1 MSVITVENVIKKYST
16 GTILNGVSFTVQ
28 KNERVALVGSNG
40 SGKTTLLK
48 IIMGIE
54 SADSG
59 RVIVPK
65 ALKTGY
71 ISQSFADF
79 YNEEA
84 DSMTAT
90 AVAEIDKLENEI
102 RLTEKAIAS
111 AEPQS
116 EEQRI
121 LLSKYTELTD
131 KFESMDG
138 YAFEKMMQSVLSG
151 LGLNRESLK
160 IPLPKLSGGEKLRVL
175 LARIVISRPDVLIL
189 DEPTNHLDIRALEWL
204 EKYLLNFKGGVL
216 LVSHDRYFL
225 DKTAT
230 RVIELEFGTVR
241 GMRSSYTEYLEQKKV
256 LKDFSHKKQKDIERQ
271 IHNEKKVVQ
280 TLRHQRKISAFNSR
294 LKKIE
299 RLEEKLDGVKKEGSM
314 LHLGRIPSVAI
325 NMGHHVHV
333 SAEAAYAENLS
344 KCFGDRVLF
353 SDANFVI
360 KGGEKVGIIGDNGTG
375 KTTLLNILSGRDSEF
390 SGNAAIGSWIKY
402 GFITQDIV
410 FHDESMTVL
419 EKIILEAKA
428 AEFGEMSVKQALEF
442 ASHYKFYG
450 SETGKTLDV
459 LSGGEKSRL
468 ALAIVMLSKP
478 NCLVMDEPTNHL
490 DIYTREIMEGA
501 FEEFKGTIIAIS
513 HDRYF
518 LNNCVTRLLSIED
531 GRVKVI
537 NGNYDYYL
545 RQMNPE
551 VKEPTEDSE
560 SIKKEKYLKH
570 MEMQKEKRL
579 SQSKKDKERMLLE
592 IEEKICE
599 IEDFKEEFEG
609 NMCEDTTYEAYLDYQ
624 NKITVLE
631 KLYAKWEKLNENPI
645 D

>member
-1 MSVITVENVIKKYST
+1 MSVITVENIKKKYAERAVLDGIS
-16 GTILNGVSFTVQ
+16 LTVQ

-54 SADSG
+54 NADSG
-59 RVIVPK
+59 RVVVPK

-71 ISQSFADF
+71 ISQSFTDF

-84 DSMTAT
+84 DEMTAT
-90 AVAEIDKLENEI
+90 AVAEIDNMEKDLRSLEDAISKSIPDSDEQK
-102 RLTEKAIAS
+102 RLMSGYAG
-111 AEPQS
+111 
-116 EEQRI
+116 
-121 LLSKYTELTD
+121 LTD
-131 KFESMDG
+131 RFEAMDG
-138 YAFEKMMQSVLSG
+138 YSFEKMMQSALNG

-160 IPLPKLSGGEKLRVL
+160 VPLSKLSGGEKLRVL
-175 LARIVISRPDVLIL
+175 LARVVISRPDVLIL

-225 DKTAT
+225 DKVST

-241 GMRSSYTEYLEQKKV
+241 GMRSSYTEYLEQKKI

-271 IHNEKKVVQ
+271 IRNEKKVVQ

-294 LKKIE
+294 LKKINK
-299 RLEEKLDGVKKEGSM
+299 LEDKLQDVKKEGAT
-314 LHLGRIPSVAI
+314 LHLGRIPSAAI

-333 SAEAAYAENLS
+333 SAEAAFAEGLG
-344 KCFGDRVLF
+344 KRFGNRVLF
-353 SDANFVI
+353 ENADFMI

-375 KTTLLNILSGRDSEF
+375 KTTLLNILSGRDTDF
-390 SGNAAIGSWIKY
+390 TGKAAIGNWIKY

-410 FHDESMTVL
+410 FDDNSMTVL
-419 EKIILEAKA
+419 EKIIMEAKIA
-428 AEFGEMSVKQALEF
+428 DYGDMTVRQALEY
-442 ASHYKFYG
+442 AAHYKFYG
-450 SETGKTLDV
+450 DETAKKLSV

-468 ALAIVMLSKP
+468 ALAVVMLSKP

-518 LNNCVTRLLSIED
+518 LNNCVTRILAIED
-531 GRVKVI
+531 RGINVI
-537 NGNYDYYL
+537 EGNYNHYL
-545 RQMNPE
+545 NLKNPE
-551 VKEPTEDSE
+551 PIPEIKPAADIKREKYVRHMEIQKQKHLKQSKEGRTRKLAVLETQIE
-560 SIKKEKYLKH
+560 SLEGYKEKF
-570 MEMQKEKRL
+570 
-579 SQSKKDKERMLLE
+579 ERSIGE
-592 IEEKICE
+592 
-599 IEDFKEEFEG
+599 
-609 NMCEDTTYEAYLDYQ
+609 NTTYEAYQEYQ
-624 NKITVLE
+624 GKIE
-631 KLYAKWEKLNENPI
+631 KLENFYTKWEKLN
-645 D
+645 DKTD

>member
-1 MSVITVENVIKKYST
+1 MSVITVENIKKKFSERAV
-16 GTILNGVSFTVQ
+16 LDGVSLTVQ

-59 RVIVPK
+59 RVVVPK

-84 DSMTAT
+84 DVMTAT
-90 AVAEIDKLENEI
+90 AVAEIDNLEKMMRSVEEEI
-102 RLTEKAIAS
+102 ANAITGSDEQNRLMS
-111 AEPQS
+111 VYS
-116 EEQRI
+116 G
-121 LLSKYTELTD
+121 LTD

-138 YAFEKMMQSVLSG
+138 YAFEKMMQSVLNG
-151 LGLNRESLK
+151 LGLNRDALK
-160 IPLPKLSGGEKLRVL
+160 VPLSKLSGGEKLRVL
-175 LARIVISRPDVLIL
+175 LARVVISRPDLLIL
-189 DEPTNHLDIRALEWL
+189 DEPTNHLDIKALEWL
-204 EKYLLNFKGGVL
+204 EKYLMNFKGGVL

-225 DKTAT
+225 DKVAT

-256 LKDFSHKKQKDIERQ
+256 QKDFSHKKQKDIERQ
-271 IHNEKKVVQ
+271 IRNEKKVVQ

-294 LKKIE
+294 LKKIDK
-299 RLEEKLDGVKKEGSM
+299 LEDKLQDVKKEGAS
-314 LHLGRIPSVAI
+314 LHLGRIPSAAI

-333 SAEAAYAENLS
+333 SAEAAFAKGLG
-344 KCFGDRVLF
+344 KCFGNRVLF
-353 SDANFVI
+353 ENADFMI

-375 KTTLLNILSGRDSEF
+375 KTTLLNILSGQDDDFEGEASI
-390 SGNAAIGSWIKY
+390 GNWIKY

-410 FHDESMTVL
+410 FKDDEMTVL
-419 EKIILEAKA
+419 EKLTMEAIIAD
-428 AEFGEMSVKQALEF
+428 FGELSMKQALEY
-442 ASHYKFYG
+442 AAHYKFYG
-450 SETGKTLDV
+450 DETSKSLSV

-468 ALAIVMLSKP
+468 ALAVVMLSKP

-518 LNNCVTRLLSIED
+518 LNNCVNRILSIED
-531 GRVKVI
+531 GQIKVI
-537 NGNYDYYL
+537 NGNYNSYIELKKPGEIMPVVNSAD
-545 RQMNPE
+545 
-551 VKEPTEDSE
+551 
-560 SIKKEKYLKH
+560 IKREKYLKH
-570 MEMQKEKRL
+570 METQKQKRLKKARDERARKLLGFETQIEELEEFKEKF
-579 SQSKKDKERMLLE
+579 
-592 IEEKICE
+592 EETM
-599 IEDFKEEFEG
+599 G
-609 NMCEDTTYEAYLDYQ
+609 EDTSYEAYLTYQ
-624 NKITVLE
+624 EKTILLE
-631 KLYAKWEKLNENPI
+631 QLYIKWETLNIPS
-645 D
+645 